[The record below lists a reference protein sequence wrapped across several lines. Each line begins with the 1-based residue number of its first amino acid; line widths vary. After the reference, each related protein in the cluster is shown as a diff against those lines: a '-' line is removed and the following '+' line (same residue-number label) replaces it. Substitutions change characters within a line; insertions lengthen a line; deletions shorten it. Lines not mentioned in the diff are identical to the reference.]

1 MKIGVYIFG
10 IKTYL
15 KRNIYMIE
23 LKKGSKKLLNAWAF
37 YDWAN
42 SVYTLTIA
50 SSIFPIFYS
59 ALFLSEIKTV
69 EAFGT
74 TFKSTALIT
83 FVTAF
88 TFLVVAV
95 TSPILS
101 GIADYVGNKK
111 NFLKFFCYVGSAGC
125 VGLYWFSLEQIHL
138 SLVFYFMGLIGY
150 WGSLVFYNSY
160 LPDIAYPEQQDSISA
175 KGFSMGYLGSVLLLI
190 FNLMMVM
197 FPQFFGFDLSIAESI
212 RETGTEAEIQLA
224 LGAAKDAASFEAM
237 KISFITVGIWWALF
251 SQYTFYF
258 LPKGTKSGH
267 KVTRAVV
274 FNGLKELREVWK
286 QLKQDLRLKRYL
298 YAFFVFS
305 MAVQTIMLVAVYFGE
320 EEIAWGGDSEKTMGL
335 IVSILVIQIVA
346 ILGAVLTSKA
356 SAKFGN
362 IKTLIGVNFVWML
375 LCFYAYLMHTPL
387 EFYIAAGCVGLVM
400 GGVQALGRSTYSK
413 FLPETE
419 DTTSYFSFY
428 DVAEKIG
435 IVIGMVIFATVD
447 QITGTMRNAILV
459 LVIFF
464 VGGIVLLFRVPKET
478 KKTALED

>member
-1 MKIGVYIFG
+1 M
-10 IKTYL
+10 
-15 KRNIYMIE
+15 NQ

-59 ALFLSEIKTV
+59 ALFLSEIKNV
-69 EAFGT
+69 QAFGT
-74 TFKSTALIT
+74 EFKSTALIT

-88 TFLVVAV
+88 TFLVVAFM
-95 TSPILS
+95 SPILS

-125 VGLYWFSLEQIHL
+125 IGLYWFDISPDRIHL
-138 SLVFYFMGLIGY
+138 SLLFYFMGLIGY

-160 LPDIAYPEQQDSISA
+160 LPDIAFEEQQDSISA
-175 KGFSMGYLGSVLLLI
+175 KGFSMGYIGSVLLLI
-190 FNLMMVM
+190 VNLVMVM
-197 FPQFFGFDLSIAESI
+197 SQDD
-212 RETGTEAEIQLA
+212 GT
-224 LGAAKDAASFEAM
+224 AKM
-237 KISFITVGIWWALF
+237 QMMRYSFITVGIWWALF
-251 SQYTFYF
+251 SQYSFYY
-258 LPKGTKSGH
+258 LPKGTSSGH

-274 FNGLKELREVWK
+274 FNGLKELRLVWK

-305 MAVQTIMLVAVYFGE
+305 MAVQTIMLIAVYFGE

-346 ILGAVLTSKA
+346 VFGAMLTSRA
-356 SAKFGN
+356 SNKYGN
-362 IKTLIGVNFVWML
+362 IKTLIAINGIWMC
-375 LCFYAYLMHTPL
+375 LCFYAYFMKTPMQ
-387 EFYIAAGCVGLVM
+387 FYIAASVVGLVM
-400 GGVQALGRSTYSK
+400 GGIQALARSTYSK
-413 FLPETE
+413 FLPETD

-435 IVIGMVIFATVD
+435 IVIGMIIFATID
-447 QITGTMRNAILV
+447 QITGSMRNAILFLFV
-459 LVIFF
+459 FF
-464 VGGIVLLFRVPKET
+464 LFGIVLLFRVPKQQIE
-478 KKTALED
+478 K